1 MLYFKYFIFR
11 KLHDVIFLAKG
22 KITDNKNKMLSGVIS
37 CNWYCAYCVAMIKCI
52 FNSEASFASFSVRI
66 QQKRT
71 YLHGLGRLALLLYA
85 GLPYGSCRRNHLHH
99 HRFPGSWRDPDSR
112 QASGDGA
119 LRWYV
124 RFMGNYLSFNQLV
137 LLLVSWIAVT
147 GVLIG
152 LEPGRAMNMILFW
165 VLPLVLSS
173 VQLFLFGTYLPHRS
187 DGSTPGDG
195 PAVRSL
201 GYSNALSLLTCYHFG
216 YHWEHHAYPTV
227 PWFGLPELRRL
238 VSLDHGQGNGS
249 RWLRRAR

>member
-1 MLYFKYFIFR
+1 MGKGFWLGMLIFFGWLVSLVAGLLADTTTWSPPAVLLAVALRTFLQTGLFI
-11 KLHDVIFLAKG
+11 LGHD
-22 KITDNKNKMLSGVIS
+22 
-37 CNWYCAYCVAMIKCI
+37 AMHRSLVPDRRGL
-52 FNSEASFASFSVRI
+52 ND
-66 QQKRT
+66 
-71 YLHGLGRLALLLYA
+71 GLGRLALLLYA

-147 GVLIG
+147 GILIG